1 MKKSS
6 LLSVVMMIVFGGFVF
21 LFQEVSGQGP
31 MGFSAGLKK
40 DRLEISIATK
50 KVADFVFADPKIL
63 RPYFSNLLLPSGFKV
78 TRNHPPIAATD
89 AIDHDTMHPGIWLAF
104 GDISGTD
111 FWRNKGRI
119 EHLKFIEEPKA
130 GTDLIVFATESRL
143 LTEAGKEICK
153 MRNNFQM
160 RARPSGYL
168 LVWDAILKS
177 DDVDF
182 SFGDQEEMGFGARV
196 ATALTEKA
204 SGVITS
210 SLGLKSAKATW
221 GKAAS
226 WCDYSSTKENKEGI
240 TLMASP
246 LNFRESWWHNRD
258 YGVFV
263 ANPFGRSAMK
273 QGAKSLYTVKKG
285 ESFRIVFGAM
295 LHEGVGYDAAKE
307 FQYFSQII
315 K

>member
-6 LLSVVMMIVFGGFVF
+6 LLGAGMMIVIAGFVF
-21 LFQEVSGQGP
+21 LFQEAIGKDTV
-31 MGFSAGLKK
+31 GFSVVVKK
-40 DRLEISIATK
+40 DRLEILFATK

-63 RPYFSNLLLPSGFKV
+63 RPYFSNMLLPSGLKV

-89 AIDHDTMHPGIWLAF
+89 ALDHDTMHPGIWLAF

-119 EHLKFIEEPKA
+119 EHLKFVEEPSA
-130 GTDLIVFATESRL
+130 GIDLIVFATESRL

-153 MRNNFQM
+153 MRNNIQM

-177 DDVDF
+177 DDADF
-182 SFGDQEEMGFGARV
+182 SFGDQEEMGFGARI

-210 SLGLKSAKATW
+210 SVGLKSAKATW
-221 GKAAS
+221 GKTAS
-226 WCDYSSTKENKEGI
+226 WCDYSSTKESKEGI

-273 QGAKSLYTVKKG
+273 QGPKSLHTVKKA

-295 LHEGVGYDAAKE
+295 LHEGSGYDAAKE

>member
-21 LFQEVSGQGP
+21 LFQEVAGQGP
-31 MGFSAGLKK
+31 MGFSVGLKK
-40 DRLEISIATK
+40 DRLEISFATK

-63 RPYFSNLLLPSGFKV
+63 RPYFSNVLLPSGFKV

-89 AIDHDTMHPGIWLAF
+89 AIDHDTMHSGIWLAF

-119 EHLKFIEEPKA
+119 EHLKFVEEPKV

-168 LVWDAILKS
+168 LVC
-177 DDVDF
+177 VQF
-182 SFGDQEEMGFGARV
+182 
-196 ATALTEKA
+196 
-204 SGVITS
+204 
-210 SLGLKSAKATW
+210 
-221 GKAAS
+221 
-226 WCDYSSTKENKEGI
+226 
-240 TLMASP
+240 
-246 LNFRESWWHNRD
+246 
-258 YGVFV
+258 
-263 ANPFGRSAMK
+263 
-273 QGAKSLYTVKKG
+273 
-285 ESFRIVFGAM
+285 
-295 LHEGVGYDAAKE
+295 
-307 FQYFSQII
+307 
-315 K
+315 